1 MYKKQKIIFIELE
14 IICFIFVIVGVGI
27 YNKSW
32 FLFPDIQ
39 QEDVLSIE
47 VVFGAYPNYP
57 LTKRDQIKLVDYM
70 RQIEVSRTKEDYR
83 EYTGLISKMFVLH
96 MNEDSDITISASPPF
111 LSSTKKDTCVAVMLY
126 LLFAGY
132 IIPIQELYELSAGH
146 CQKNKKMKTVVLHGH
161 YQEEYVIHGKLYIIY
176 EETR

>member
-1 MYKKQKIIFIELE
+1 MVMYMYKKQKIMFIGLE
-14 IICFIFVIVGVGI
+14 IICFIFVIVGIGI

-39 QEDVLSIE
+39 QEDVLSVE
-47 VVFGAYPNYP
+47 VTFGAYPNYP

-111 LSSTKKDTCVAVMLY
+111 FILDEKGYMCSCDA
-126 LLFAGY
+126 LFAICGIY
-132 IIPIQELYELSAGH
+132 DNYPRIMRAVSRPIP
-146 CQKNKKMKTVVLHGH
+146 KNNNNIFHTR
-161 YQEEYVIHGKLYIIY
+161 LYIK
-176 EETR
+176 T